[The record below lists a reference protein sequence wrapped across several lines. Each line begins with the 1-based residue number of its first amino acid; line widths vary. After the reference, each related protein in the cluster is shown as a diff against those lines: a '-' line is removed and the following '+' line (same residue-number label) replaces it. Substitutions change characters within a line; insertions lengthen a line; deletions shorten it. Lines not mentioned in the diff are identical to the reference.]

1 MSYVDVLIPGIAGAA
16 LIFFPQWFT
25 KTQGEEFQ
33 KKRKTLRLL
42 GAILLFVAFGYLV
55 IRVAQPSPAAGA
67 EPTVE
72 MHRTQATAADPSGW
86 NLAASTLGGF
96 SVLIPLPFNDFTV
109 KGNGP
114 KTDSTVI
121 HAVGAKGPD
130 GIKFSATKMFDPE
143 GKTPPDLAS
152 FPQNFPKSGY
162 TVSDVD
168 TSPFSGFPS
177 VSFTVKSASGGGYV
191 RYVKVPGSVLALT
204 LEFPSSQEAVA
215 SGYREKFLSSL
226 KITDPGESR

>member
-1 MSYVDVLIPGIAGAA
+1 MSYVDVLIPGLVGAA

-25 KTQGEEFQ
+25 KSQGEEFQ
-33 KKRKTLRLL
+33 KKRKTLRRYGVL
-42 GAILLFVAFGYLV
+42 LLFVAFGYLA

-67 EPTVE
+67 EPMVE
-72 MHRTQATAADPSGW
+72 MHRTQATADDPSGW

-109 KGNGP
+109 KARDP
-114 KTDSTVI
+114 KTDGTVV
-121 HAVGAKGPD
+121 HAVGAKSSE

-143 GKTPPDLAS
+143 GKAPPDLAS
-152 FPQNFPKSGY
+152 FPQNFPKSRY

-191 RYVKVPGSVLALT
+191 RYVKVPGSVIALT
-204 LEFPSSQEAVA
+204 LEFPSDQEKIA

-226 KITDPGESR
+226 QITDPGETR

>member
-1 MSYVDVLIPGIAGAA
+1 MSYVDVLIPGLAGAA

-25 KTQGEEFQ
+25 KAQGEEFQ
-33 KKRKTLRLL
+33 KKRKTFRWL
-42 GAILLFVAFGYLV
+42 GAILLFIALVYLV
-55 IRVAQPSPAAGA
+55 IRVAQPSPAAGP
-67 EPTVE
+67 EPMVE

-109 KGNGP
+109 KAKDP
-114 KTDSTVI
+114 KTDSTVV
-121 HAVGAKGPD
+121 HAVGATSAE

-152 FPQNFPKSGY
+152 FPQSFSGSGY

-177 VSFTVKSASGGGYV
+177 VSFTVKGASGGGYV
-191 RYVKVPGSVLALT
+191 RYVKVPGSIIALT
-204 LEFPSSQEAVA
+204 LEFPSDQEAVA

-226 KITDPGESR
+226 TITAPAESR